1 MRRKFLIAVL
11 ALGTVGGFASGFAS
25 MGRCHGQRRDA
36 FEQHVAKVCVDAAR
50 QSDGSARQQ
59 AAAPAYNGVPVIV
72 QVNPA
77 PAAVPAAVP
86 QAAPAAAP
94 QGIPA
99 PP

>member
-25 MGRCHGQRRDA
+25 MGRCHSQRRDA

-77 PAAVPAAVP
+77 PAAVP

-94 QGIPA
+94 QGVAPA
-99 PP
+99 TP